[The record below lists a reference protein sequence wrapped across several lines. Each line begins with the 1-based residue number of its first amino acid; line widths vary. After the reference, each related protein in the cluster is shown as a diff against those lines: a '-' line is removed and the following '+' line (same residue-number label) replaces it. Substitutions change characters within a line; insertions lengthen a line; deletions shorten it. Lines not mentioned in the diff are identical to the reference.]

1 MQCSNGKLWS
11 WQSRGCHSTWIT
23 CLNAV
28 EQKNIP
34 YVILDW
40 TASVDLTCP
49 RHPTNAGSDL
59 ELEFG
64 DQADVSSSLSCLRA
78 ISEQFFLHVCRP
90 HSHAGGALPS
100 GSEQCTCTNVPIDI
114 YSVKVNCNIYSFSDE
129 YSNNVHSLYFIFV
142 ATMIDDITN

>member
-1 MQCSNGKLWS
+1 MFQWETLILAITWMPLDMNHLSKRCWGKEHPL
-11 WQSRGCHSTWIT
+11 RH
-23 CLNAV
+23 LR
-28 EQKNIP
+28 
-34 YVILDW
+34 LDSLCW
-40 TASVDLTCP
+40 
-49 RHPTNAGSDL
+49 SDL
-59 ELEFG
+59 SETSHECSIGLGAGIWGPGRCLKLF
-64 DQADVSSSLSCLRA
+64 VMSSGHFWA
-78 ISEQFFLHVCRP
+78 VFLHVCRP